1 MGLQC
6 GIVGL
11 PNVGKSTLFNALS
24 NNKAEAAN
32 FPFCTIEPNVG
43 VISVPDERLK
53 ILESLVNPQRVLPT
67 TIEFV
72 DIAGLVKGASKGEG
86 LGNQFLANIR
96 EVDAIVH
103 VVRCFDND
111 NIVHVDGKVNPI
123 ADKEIIDTELQ
134 LKDLESVEK
143 KISRTEKIAKSGDAK
158 AKKELAV
165 LQAYRDALLAGQN
178 ARAVQVPE
186 EDKKAIE
193 DLQLL
198 TAKPVVYVA
207 NVDEAS
213 VLTGNKHVD
222 ALRNLVKS
230 ENAEVVVISAAI
242 EAQIAELETEEDRK
256 TFLKEYGLDESGLNK
271 LIRASYSLLNLI
283 TYFTAG
289 EKEVRAWTIKKGWKA
304 PAAAGVIHT
313 DFEKGFIKAEVIKL
327 PDYQH
332 YKSEHAC
339 REAGKMA
346 IEGKEYVVEDGDIM
360 HFRFNV

>member
-1 MGLQC
+1 MGLKC

-43 VISVPDERLK
+43 VISVPDQRLK
-53 ILESLVNPQRVLPT
+53 ILEGLVNPQKVIPT
-67 TIEFV
+67 TFEFV

-96 EVDAIVH
+96 EVDAITH
-103 VVRCFDND
+103 VVRCFEND
-111 NIVHVDGKVNPI
+111 NIIHVGGKVDPI

-143 KISRTEKIAKSGDAK
+143 KISKTERTAKSGDAK
-158 AKKELAV
+158 AKKELAT
-165 LQAYRDALLAGQN
+165 LIQYKETLLAGKN
-178 ARAVQVPE
+178 ARSLKLDA

-198 TAKPVVYVA
+198 TDKPVIYVA
-207 NVDEAS
+207 NVEEES
-213 VLTGNKHVD
+213 VNTGNKHVD
-222 ALRNLVKS
+222 ALRNLVK
-230 ENAEVVVISAAI
+230 EEGAEVVVVSAAI
-242 EAQIAELETEEDRK
+242 EAQIAELESEEDRQV
-256 TFLKEYGLDESGLNK
+256 FLEEYKLTEAGLSK
-271 LIRASYSLLNLI
+271 LIRAAYHLLDLI

-289 EKEVRAWTIKKGWKA
+289 EKEVRAWTIHKGWRA
-304 PAAAGVIHT
+304 PQAAGVIHT
-313 DFEKGFIKAEVIKL
+313 DFEKGFIRAEVIKL
-327 PDYQH
+327 ADYQK
-332 YKSEHAC
+332 YKTEAGC
-339 REAGKMA
+339 REAGKLGV
-346 IEGKEYVVEDGDIM
+346 EGKEYVVEDGDIM

>member
-1 MGLQC
+1 MGLKC

-11 PNVGKSTLFNALS
+11 PNVGKSTLFNAIS

-53 ILESLVNPQRVLPT
+53 ILEGLVNPQRVLPT

-103 VVRCFDND
+103 VVRCFEND
-111 NIVHVDGKVNPI
+111 NIVHVDGKVDPVT
-123 ADKEIIDTELQ
+123 DKEIIDTELQ
-134 LKDLESVEK
+134 LKDLDSVEK
-143 KISRTEKIAKSGDAK
+143 KIGRVERTAKSGDAK
-158 AKKELAV
+158 AKKELTA
-165 LQAYRDALLAGQN
+165 LQAYRDALLAGKN
-178 ARAVQVPE
+178 ARSVQMDE
-186 EDKKAIE
+186 EDRKAVA

-213 VLTGNKHVD
+213 IHTGNRHVD
-222 ALRNLVKS
+222 ALRDLVKT
-230 ENAEVVVISAAI
+230 EGADVVIISAAI
-242 EAQIAELETEEDRK
+242 EAQIAELDNEADRAV
-256 TFLKEYGLDESGLNK
+256 FLEEYGLKESGLNK
-271 LIRASYSLLNLI
+271 LIRACYALLDLI

-304 PAAAGVIHT
+304 PQAAGVIHT
-313 DFEKGFIKAEVIKL
+313 DFEKGFIRAEVIKL
-327 PDYQH
+327 SDYQK
-332 YKSEHAC
+332 YKTEQGC
-339 REAGKMA
+339 KEAGKMSV
-346 IEGKEYVVEDGDIM
+346 EGKEYVVEDGDIM

>member
-53 ILESLVNPQRVLPT
+53 ILEALVNPQRVLPT
-67 TIEFV
+67 AIEFV

-111 NIVHVDGKVNPI
+111 NIVHVDGKVDPI
-123 ADKEIIDTELQ
+123 SDKEIIDTELQ
-134 LKDLESVEK
+134 LKDLESVDK
-143 KISRTEKIAKSGDAK
+143 KISRTEKIAKSGDGK
-158 AKKELAV
+158 AKKELAT
-165 LQAYRDALLAGQN
+165 LQLYKEALLAGKN
-178 ARAVQVPE
+178 ARAVQVSE
-186 EDKKAIE
+186 EDKQAIA

-198 TAKPVVYVA
+198 TDKPVIYVA
-207 NVDEAS
+207 NVDEGS
-213 VLTGNKHVD
+213 IHTGNKHVD
-222 ALRNLVKS
+222 ALRNLVKA
-230 ENAEVVVISAAI
+230 ENADVVVISAAI
-242 EAQIAELETEEDRK
+242 EAQIAELESEEDRAV
-256 TFLKEYGLDESGLNK
+256 FLQEYGLTESGLNK
-271 LIRASYSLLNLI
+271 LIRASYNLLNLI

-304 PAAAGVIHT
+304 PQAAGVIHT
-313 DFEKGFIKAEVIKL
+313 DFEKGFIRAEVIKL
-327 PDYQH
+327 ADYQK
-332 YKSEHAC
+332 YKTEAAC
-339 REAGKMA
+339 KEAGKMSV
-346 IEGKEYVVEDGDIM
+346 EGKEYVVEDGDIM